1 MANEKMLCGLGGKN
15 PLGVQIWAG
24 VRMLGTPDLYVT
36 ARLTMVFK

>member
-1 MANEKMLCGLGGKN
+1 MANEKMLCGLEKN
-15 PLGVQIWAG
+15 PLGVQIWAE